1 MNLEQLERANEL
13 RKEISDLNR
22 DQKELVENYKKY
34 LGTSEGK
41 GLSISFRIC
50 ERSTVV
56 SLKLDEDTRSKAF
69 NLLNNY
75 LMAQIKNKEQ
85 EFRNL

>member
-22 DQKELVENYKKY
+22 DQKELVENYKQY

-41 GLSISFRIC
+41 GLSISFRTC
-50 ERSTVV
+50 EGHKVI
-56 SLKLDEDTRSKAF
+56 SLKLDEDTRNKAF
-69 NLLNNY
+69 NLLNNS
-75 LMAQIKNKEQ
+75 LCKKINALET
-85 EFRNL
+85 EFAKL